1 MSEFN
6 IEKALEFMENYV
18 NTYRNQSCYESYTE
32 VTWIND
38 ILYGLGISVSD
49 EYRFA
54 QGYEQ
59 FKEKLK
65 EGYVV

>member
-6 IEKALEFMENYV
+6 IEKALEFMEIYIS
-18 NTYRNQSCYESYTE
+18 TYRNQPCYSFHNEA
-32 VTWIND
+32 TWIND
-38 ILYGLGISVSD
+38 ILYGLGVSVSD

-54 QGYEQ
+54 QGFHQ

-65 EGYVV
+65 EDYV